1 MPQIPLRIDGMHC
14 AACVLRVEKVIKK
27 VPGVVGAS
35 VNFATGQATVEC
47 EGTPEEALIV
57 AVEKAGYGARLPRE
71 VVEARE
77 EQEAQRSLKRQ
88 WRKAAFAGIVAVPAL
103 AMMVPG
109 LIPHEWMGRYNALLL
124 APCAAVMVY
133 SGADFYR
140 GAWKGLKEVSFD
152 MNSLIAAGTLASFLH
167 AVLMLLHD
175 PHGHSYLDGIPVTI
189 GAVLAGQAWEA
200 SARRNTGKAMRALL
214 ELAPAV
220 ALKLSDD
227 GEATV
232 PVATLKK
239 GDRVRVLP
247 GERVPVDGVVVDGK
261 STVDRSMLTGE
272 PIPELVEPGQA
283 IVGGTLNG
291 GGLLTIQVGA
301 VGEEAVLARM
311 VALLQ
316 KASATRPP
324 IASLADRVAGIF
336 VPVVLGISA
345 LSFLGWWAVGNQSQG
360 IQAALA
366 VLVVACPCALGLAT
380 PISLVLG
387 LGNAAK
393 QGILLRSGEALQGL
407 AEVDT
412 VVFDKTGT
420 LTVGHPV
427 MQSMQAEGME
437 EAELLRF
444 AAAVERRVIHPLAR
458 AVVQA
463 APDDLPEVEGLQSY
477 PGKGAEGTVEGRKVR
492 VGSPAWLGVAP
503 PPGVGTTIAVEVEGG
518 GRGFLRV
525 SDPVRPNAAATVE
538 GLKKRGLRVVL
549 LSGDQEAEA
558 KRVGQSLGIDEVFGG
573 VDPAGKIAKIQQL
586 RTEGRKVL
594 MVGDGVNDAPALAA
608 ATVGVAMGSGADAAM
623 EAAAVTL
630 QRSDPLV
637 LLESIDIARAT
648 LNNVRQNLG
657 AAFGYNSLALPLA
670 ALGMLQPAIA
680 GALMALSS
688 VTVVGNALRLR
699 GKG

>member
-1 MPQIPLRIDGMHC
+1 SMDGPQG
-14 AACVLRVEKVIKK
+14 KK
-27 VPGVVGAS
+27 MVA
-35 VNFATGQATVEC
+35 
-47 EGTPEEALIV
+47 

-77 EQEAQRSLKRQ
+77 EEEAQRSLKKQ
-88 WRKAAFAGIVAVPAL
+88 WRKAAFAGLIAVPAL

-109 LIPHEWMGRYNALLL
+109 LIPHDWMGRYNALLL
-124 APCAAVMVY
+124 TPCAVVMVY

-140 GAWKGLKEVSFD
+140 GAWKGLKEGAFD

-167 AVLMLLHD
+167 AILVLLTD

-214 ELAPAV
+214 ELAPGV
-220 ALKLSDD
+220 ALKLSEGGDVS
-227 GEATV
+227 V
-232 PVATLKK
+232 PVATLQK

-247 GERVPVDGVVVDGK
+247 GERVPVDGVVREGK

-291 GGLLTIQVGA
+291 GGLLTMEVGA

-324 IASLADRVAGIF
+324 IASLADRVASIF

-345 LSFLGWWAVGNQSQG
+345 LSFLGWWAAGDQRQG

-393 QGILLRSGEALQGL
+393 RGILLRSGEALQGL
-407 AEVDT
+407 SEVDT

-437 EAELLRF
+437 EAELLRL

-458 AVVQA
+458 AVVRA
-463 APDDLPEVEGLQSY
+463 AGEDIPEVEGLQSY
-477 PGKGAEGTVEGRKVR
+477 PGKGAEGTVEG
-492 VGSPAWLGVAP
+492 
-503 PPGVGTTIAVEVEGG
+503 
-518 GRGFLRV
+518 
-525 SDPVRPNAAATVE
+525 
-538 GLKKRGLRVVL
+538 
-549 LSGDQEAEA
+549 
-558 KRVGQSLGIDEVFGG
+558 
-573 VDPAGKIAKIQQL
+573 
-586 RTEGRKVL
+586 
-594 MVGDGVNDAPALAA
+594 
-608 ATVGVAMGSGADAAM
+608 
-623 EAAAVTL
+623 
-630 QRSDPLV
+630 
-637 LLESIDIARAT
+637 
-648 LNNVRQNLG
+648 
-657 AAFGYNSLALPLA
+657 
-670 ALGMLQPAIA
+670 
-680 GALMALSS
+680 
-688 VTVVGNALRLR
+688 
-699 GKG
+699 